1 MLARLIEWVQ
11 RLFGVRPRKA
21 AEPVDTFVQRYEDA
35 TGENITAVIAGRLS
49 SLTLGESTLAVEGN
63 GQRAELLTGVAN
75 ALWRKMPGIVAQA
88 WGKGGKVLV
97 PMVTGGE
104 IVVTAVDQS
113 RVAVSARQGERIT
126 AATVLADQAQVNS
139 RRYYR
144 LMDYRLDGDLQV
156 IRQRVVSESGMPVP
170 MDTVAQWA
178 GIDEE
183 ISISGTDRLLL
194 AWIRCPRDNRS
205 QDSDYGVP
213 VTWGAETE
221 ISELCEHLK
230 WYRREFKLARPM
242 LGLDATLWRNMDDL
256 SIQDVRRT
264 VQDDETPF
272 VPVSYGAIGEG
283 QQWQHFAPAIRQSE
297 FEGRLNSL
305 YRRVE
310 KACGLSQGI
319 LTERQ
324 QMNYANRDEVRA
336 AMYDTY
342 SLVSLMRREIESAV
356 RNVLY
361 AADVLAERFGLT
373 PAGARGQWEAA
384 FDWDMSL
391 LESSQQTF
399 AQMSELQSRGLITGE
414 RLTQWVLGGTM
425 EDARAEV
432 EQAKAQQ
439 PDPMAFGETVS

>member
-1 MLARLIEWVQ
+1 MLSRLIEWVY
-11 RLFGVRPRKA
+11 RLFGIKPKKA
-21 AEPVDTFVQRYEDA
+21 DAPIDDFSRRYEDA
-35 TGENITAVIAGRLS
+35 TDENITAVIAGRLS
-49 SLTLGESTLAVEGN
+49 TLTLGESTLSVEGE
-63 GQRAELLTGVAN
+63 GTRAELLTGVAKD
-75 ALWRKMPGIVAQA
+75 LWRRMPGIVAQA

-113 RVAVSARQGERIT
+113 RVAVSARHGDRIT
-126 AATVLADQAQVNS
+126 AATVLADRAEVNS

-144 LMDYRLDGDLQV
+144 LMDYRLEGDKQV
-156 IRQRVVSESGMPVP
+156 IRQRVVSESGMPVSL
-170 MDTVAQWA
+170 DTVAQWA

-194 AWIRCPRDNRS
+194 AWIRCPRDNRGDQS
-205 QDSDYGVP
+205 EYGVP
-213 VTWGAETE
+213 VTWGAEKELT
-221 ISELCEHLK
+221 ELCEHLK

-242 LGLDATLWRNMDDL
+242 LGLDATLWRNMDDM

-272 VPVSYGAIGEG
+272 VPVIYGAIGEG

-297 FEGRLNSL
+297 FEGRLQSL

-336 AMYDTY
+336 AMYDTF
-342 SLVSLMRREIESAV
+342 SVVTLMRNELHIAIRDI
-356 RNVLY
+356 LY
-361 AADVLAERFGLT
+361 SADVLAERFGLT
-373 PAGARGQWEAA
+373 PAGSRGQWEMTI
-384 FDWDMSL
+384 DWDMSM

-425 EDARAEV
+425 DEARMEV
-432 EQAKAQQ
+432 QQAKAQQ
-439 PDPMAFGETVS
+439 PDPMAGVFDS

>member
-1 MLARLIEWVQ
+1 M
-11 RLFGVRPRKA
+11 
-21 AEPVDTFVQRYEDA
+21 EP
-35 TGENITAVIAGRLS
+35 
-49 SLTLGESTLAVEGN
+49 
-63 GQRAELLTGVAN
+63 
-75 ALWRKMPGIVAQA
+75 
-88 WGKGGKVLV
+88 
-97 PMVTGGE
+97 
-104 IVVTAVDQS
+104 
-113 RVAVSARQGERIT
+113 SARGSSGSTSPRPT
-126 AATVLADQAQVNS
+126 AKA
-139 RRYYR
+139 
-144 LMDYRLDGDLQV
+144 
-156 IRQRVVSESGMPVP
+156 
-170 MDTVAQWA
+170 
-178 GIDEE
+178 
-183 ISISGTDRLLL
+183 
-194 AWIRCPRDNRS
+194 
-205 QDSDYGVP
+205 
-213 VTWGAETE
+213 
-221 ISELCEHLK
+221 
-230 WYRREFKLARPM
+230 
-242 LGLDATLWRNMDDL
+242 
-256 SIQDVRRT
+256 
-264 VQDDETPF
+264 
-272 VPVSYGAIGEG
+272 
-283 QQWQHFAPAIRQSE
+283 E
-297 FEGRLNSL
+297 FEGRLQSL

-356 RNVLY
+356 RDVLY

>member
-1 MLARLIEWVQ
+1 M
-11 RLFGVRPRKA
+11 
-21 AEPVDTFVQRYEDA
+21 
-35 TGENITAVIAGRLS
+35 
-49 SLTLGESTLAVEGN
+49 
-63 GQRAELLTGVAN
+63 
-75 ALWRKMPGIVAQA
+75 
-88 WGKGGKVLV
+88 
-97 PMVTGGE
+97 
-104 IVVTAVDQS
+104 
-113 RVAVSARQGERIT
+113 
-126 AATVLADQAQVNS
+126 
-139 RRYYR
+139 
-144 LMDYRLDGDLQV
+144 
-156 IRQRVVSESGMPVP
+156 
-170 MDTVAQWA
+170 
-178 GIDEE
+178 
-183 ISISGTDRLLL
+183 
-194 AWIRCPRDNRS
+194 
-205 QDSDYGVP
+205 
-213 VTWGAETE
+213 
-221 ISELCEHLK
+221 
-230 WYRREFKLARPM
+230 
-242 LGLDATLWRNMDDL
+242 
-256 SIQDVRRT
+256 RRT

-297 FEGRLNSL
+297 FEGRLQSL

-356 RNVLY
+356 RDVLY
-361 AADVLAERFGLT
+361 AADVLAERFGLS

-414 RLTQWVLGGTM
+414 RLTQWVMGGTM